1 MVHKERKSKKTDHR
15 LTFAAFCFIKQ
26 VFLFKILNTG
36 RFMKVQSR
44 KNGLSIKQK
53 HARYSE

>member
-1 MVHKERKSKKTDHR
+1 MAHKERKSKKTDHC
-15 LTFAAFCFIKQ
+15 LTVAAFCYIKQ
-26 VFLFKILNTG
+26 VFLFKILNSG
-36 RFMKVQSR
+36 RFVKVQSR